1 MSITSLTFLMFVLV
15 LTIVYFVVPKK
26 YQWTVLL
33 GASLIFYLSTGIE
46 NILYILITALS
57 TYAATRYM
65 QNVTD
70 VQKTYLKDNK
80 EILSREE
87 RNAIKH
93 ANNKKRKKAMVAVL
107 LLNLGLLGFFKY
119 SVFFLETVNAI
130 IPVVDRDV
138 FSALENLIMPLGISF
153 YTFQTMGYLV
163 DIYWEKYDAEKNFFR
178 VLLFVSFFPQITQ
191 GPISDYKSLTK
202 ELFSEHE
209 FTYKN
214 YSYGIQRMMWGFYK
228 KIAVADLIAPALKT
242 VFRDYSSVSGLATLI
257 WAFLYSVQLYAD
269 FSGYMDIVCGMSEIW
284 GIRLTEN
291 FNRPYFSKSV
301 TEYWRRWHMSLG
313 AWFKTYLY
321 YPIGVSK
328 WNKNFSKKIQKLLGL
343 KAQTMAAT
351 TAMIAVWSCT
361 GLWHGAT
368 WGYVLWGGING
379 LFVIMAMW
387 LEDFYE
393 KSRTTLHINPNN
405 FFWRAFQVAR
415 TFTIVTFIKLLPA
428 TGSIKQGAGFIAN
441 IFINMAVP
449 FSLSEIM
456 LDEVVKTCIVFS
468 GILLMLIMSLIQRK
482 GSVRDWLQKK
492 PAFVRWIV
500 FVAIFMITIIAID
513 PVSPEAGGFMYAKF

>member
-1 MSITSLTFLMFVLV
+1 
-15 LTIVYFVVPKK
+15 
-26 YQWTVLL
+26 
-33 GASLIFYLSTGIE
+33 
-46 NILYILITALS
+46 
-57 TYAATRYM
+57 
-65 QNVTD
+65 
-70 VQKTYLKDNK
+70 
-80 EILSREE
+80 
-87 RNAIKH
+87 
-93 ANNKKRKKAMVAVL
+93 
-107 LLNLGLLGFFKY
+107 
-119 SVFFLETVNAI
+119 
-130 IPVVDRDV
+130 
-138 FSALENLIMPLGISF
+138 
-153 YTFQTMGYLV
+153 
-163 DIYWEKYDAEKNFFR
+163 
-178 VLLFVSFFPQITQ
+178 
-191 GPISDYKSLTK
+191 
-202 ELFSEHE
+202 
-209 FTYKN
+209 
-214 YSYGIQRMMWGFYK
+214 
-228 KIAVADLIAPALKT
+228 
-242 VFRDYSSVSGLATLI
+242 
-257 WAFLYSVQLYAD
+257 
-269 FSGYMDIVCGMSEIW
+269 
-284 GIRLTEN
+284 
-291 FNRPYFSKSV
+291 
-301 TEYWRRWHMSLG
+301 MSLG